1 MERGTTNHADRTDLF
16 VLRISE
22 NKRPLAVASTAGL
35 RAVLWGWKLLVER
48 STFLRVRVR
57 LGLRLIPTNNFHLT
71 TSLNSQRQGRGD
83 RYK

>member
-57 LGLRLIPTNNFHLT
+57 LIPTNNFHLT